1 MNERAKLLERISFSP
16 SNFSWVNIFLTQV
29 ITLEYQ
35 VIVPTKQE
43 GGRNNNY
50 LLRSKDEGQPRMVS
64 VVNHNGGVEMNRRR
78 LNPLPITLCR

>member
-35 VIVPTKQE
+35 VIVPK
-43 GGRNNNY
+43 
-50 LLRSKDEGQPRMVS
+50 
-64 VVNHNGGVEMNRRR
+64 NRKA
-78 LNPLPITLCR
+78 T